1 MVQSKTV
8 EIAKED
14 FPDDPRGLSMFDL
27 LIVNGI
33 DCGTL
38 DQAQKEAVADWVSDG
53 GTLILGTG
61 KNGGKT
67 LELLSECRRISRWRT
82 RRPCGSEWEPSTRI
96 RIRQNLRC
104 A

>member
-33 DCGTL
+33 DSG
-38 DQAQKEAVADWVSDG
+38 
-53 GTLILGTG
+53 
-61 KNGGKT
+61 
-67 LELLSECRRISRWRT
+67 LLTRHRKRPWRT
-82 RRPCGSEWEPSTRI
+82 G
-96 RIRQNLRC
+96 
-104 A
+104 